1 MEASGKTQVIVPK
14 KRGRKPKE
22 KETPKEPKKRGRKP
36 KNKDAEPELGNL
48 AVTKNKKMKARIQ
61 ETIVGLK
68 KRESEANQKLMTNLI
83 LHIPIRS
90 TDLKQEGEIF
100 NAANKP
106 LRFIADKLPKAPE
119 NVINFDAQAGTVK
132 NGLQIRPAVN
142 TNFNTGLRRLKKN
155 NWPRTTD
162 IRCWWCTYQFDST
175 PCSIPYKYDGE
186 EFFVYGCFCSFE
198 CSMAHVVEKVRDKK
212 WEKIALLNM
221 MYRFIHGKDETIEPA
236 PPKEILID
244 YGGKMTI
251 ERYRQRS
258 CTKMISYDIV
268 IPPIVSLQ
276 PQIEER
282 NIHDSISQMERR
294 PMIGMGSAMDDGTG
308 QPNKLV
314 TVRRGRPIANSKKF
328 LKHFIKK
335 D

>member
-1 MEASGKTQVIVPK
+1 MMDPPVVQK

-22 KETPKEPKKRGRKP
+22 KENIEPKEPKKRGRKP
-36 KNKDAEPELGNL
+36 KNKELEPELGNL
-48 AVTKNKKMKARIQ
+48 ALTKNKKMKARIQ
-61 ETIVGLK
+61 ETIIGLK
-68 KRESEANQKLMTNLI
+68 KRELDANQKLMTNLI

-90 TDLKQEGEIF
+90 IDLKQSGEIF

-106 LRFIADKLPKAPE
+106 LRFITDKIAKTPE
-119 NVINFDAQAGTVK
+119 NVINFDASSENIKG
-132 NGLQIRPAVN
+132 GLQIRPAVN
-142 TNFNTGLRRLKKN
+142 NSNFNTGLRRLKKN

-162 IRCWWCTYQFDST
+162 IRCWWCTYQFEST
-175 PCSIPYKYDGE
+175 PCSIPYKYNGD
-186 EFFVYGCFCSFE
+186 EFLVYGCFCSFE
-198 CSMAHVVEKVRDKK
+198 CAMAHIVDKVRDKK

-221 MYRFIHGKDETIEPA
+221 MYRVINGKDETIEPA

-251 ERYRQRS
+251 EKYRQRS

-282 NIHDSISQMERR
+282 NIQDSINQMERI

-328 LKHFIKK
+328 LKHFTKK
-335 D
+335 TS